1 MESRTIIVMSDSH
14 GDREIV
20 SNIKQRYQ
28 GEVDAIF
35 HNGDSELPSSDPIWD
50 GIKVVRGNCDYDTG
64 YPERL
69 TTYLDDI
76 VIAQTHGHLYN
87 INFTW
92 DRLDLFAQE
101 EDADICLY
109 GHLHRAAAWRNGN
122 TVFINPGSVLQP
134 RGPINEKLYAV
145 VTITDSKVL
154 VEYYTRQH
162 QPYPN
167 LTKELSR

>member
-101 EDADICLY
+101 EDADICL
-109 GHLHRAAAWRNGN
+109 GTCIVQLLGVMVILFLSIQV
-122 TVFINPGSVLQP
+122 VFFNL
-134 RGPINEKLYAV
+134 V
-145 VTITDSKVL
+145 VTLKKSFMRK
-154 VEYYTRQH
+154 
-162 QPYPN
+162 
-167 LTKELSR
+167 

>member
-92 DRLDLFAQE
+92 DRLD
-101 EDADICLY
+101 
-109 GHLHRAAAWRNGN
+109 
-122 TVFINPGSVLQP
+122 
-134 RGPINEKLYAV
+134 
-145 VTITDSKVL
+145 
-154 VEYYTRQH
+154 
-162 QPYPN
+162 
-167 LTKELSR
+167 

>member
-109 GHLHRAAAWRNGN
+109 GHLHRC
-122 TVFINPGSVLQP
+122 V
-134 RGPINEKLYAV
+134 
-145 VTITDSKVL
+145 
-154 VEYYTRQH
+154 
-162 QPYPN
+162 
-167 LTKELSR
+167 